1 MIYIHNVLVRLA
13 NWINDQLLHDNKNKI
28 MLYDI
33 IIINDSKIL
42 WK

>member
-13 NWINDQLLHDNKNKI
+13 IWINDQLLHDNKNKI

-33 IIINDSKIL
+33 IIINNSKIL